1 MNVEDAQML
10 LSFIAPFK
18 IAVELERCAS
28 SIADKESPSPAPMPM
43 IVKSSTFSCY
53 PNTIINVTS
62 PMCVGLMSMQK
73 HALPKE
79 IPENQEESLK
89 TESELLIAQSS
100 ASSNS
105 LSEGIELIRVS
116 DTTCSIVNPPTAVS
130 RSFQV
135 QRQRPLAAE
144 MTAFYKPLF
153 SPHTDI
159 PRPIPLPRPDVCR
172 CLSFDYCE
180 SEHVN
185 VVQRVFTLNRFSAR
199 HRPLRITEST
209 PIGSFVF
216 AQPFYSNISCSNWVP
231 HSPNA
236 FCSPLRPTLPSS
248 ILIPQFVEMRAM
260 TIPSPQPSDLGPF
273 VVTRQ
278 LPKLPPSALSLQTV
292 AETESDRLSQFYQS
306 VKRKLRPTSSSILPF

>member
-144 MTAFYKPLF
+144 MTAFYK
-153 SPHTDI
+153 
-159 PRPIPLPRPDVCR
+159 
-172 CLSFDYCE
+172 
-180 SEHVN
+180 
-185 VVQRVFTLNRFSAR
+185 
-199 HRPLRITEST
+199 
-209 PIGSFVF
+209 